1 MELASVFLLIIV
13 FLLVALYVAFPFVRR
28 VRGERG
34 VDQAL
39 SALLAERD
47 RVLTALQELDFDNT
61 LGKIPVEEYPAQ
73 RAALVQ
79 RGAEILRQL
88 DERPGAVPNRRAEP
102 VEAVSKGTAP
112 KTPAPAAASD
122 DDLEDLIAKRRS
134 KRNGKTGGFCPQC
147 GKPVLLSDQFCPKCG
162 HSLK

>member
-1 MELASVFLLIIV
+1 MQLASVFLLLIV
-13 FLLVALYVAFPFVRR
+13 FLLVALYVALPFVRR
-28 VRGERG
+28 VRGVRG

-39 SALLAERD
+39 SALLTERD
-47 RVLTALQELDFDNT
+47 RVLTALQELDFDNS
-61 LGKIPVEEYPAQ
+61 LGKIPAEEYPSQ
-73 RAALVQ
+73 RAVLVQ

-88 DERPGAVPNRRAEP
+88 DERPG
-102 VEAVSKGTAP
+102 TAM
-112 KTPAPAAASD
+112 KPAATSNILAPAASD
-122 DDLEDLIAKRRS
+122 DDFEDLIAKRRS

>member
-1 MELASVFLLIIV
+1 MELASVFLLLIV
-13 FLLVALYVAFPFVRR
+13 FLLVVLYVALPFVRR
-28 VRGERG
+28 VRSVRG

-47 RVLTALQELDFDNT
+47 RVLSALQELDFDNS
-61 LGKIPVEEYPAQ
+61 LGKIPAEDYPSQ
-73 RAALVQ
+73 RGVLVQ

-88 DERPGAVPNRRAEP
+88 DERLGAAQKPAAMRIL
-102 VEAVSKGTAP
+102 
-112 KTPAPAAASD
+112 APAAASD

>member
-1 MELASVFLLIIV
+1 MQLASVFLLLIV
-13 FLLVALYVAFPFVRR
+13 FLLVGLYVALPFVRR
-28 VRGERG
+28 VRGVRG

-47 RVLTALQELDFDNT
+47 RVLTALQELDFDNS
-61 LGKIPVEEYPAQ
+61 LGKIPAEEYPSQ
-73 RAALVQ
+73 RTVLVQ

-88 DERPGAVPNRRAEP
+88 DERPGAALKPA
-102 VEAVSKGTAP
+102 ATSKI
-112 KTPAPAAASD
+112 PAPAAASD
-122 DDLEDLIAKRRS
+122 DDLEDLIARRRS

-162 HSLK
+162 QSLK

>member
-1 MELASVFLLIIV
+1 MQLASVFLLLIV
-13 FLLVALYVAFPFVRR
+13 FLLVALYVALPFVRR
-28 VRGERG
+28 VRGVRG

-39 SALLAERD
+39 SALLTERD
-47 RVLTALQELDFDNT
+47 RVLTALQELDFDNS
-61 LGKIPVEEYPAQ
+61 LGKIPAEEYPSQ
-73 RAALVQ
+73 RAVLVQ

-88 DERPGAVPNRRAEP
+88 DERPGTAMKPA
-102 VEAVSKGTAP
+102 ATSKIFAP
-112 KTPAPAAASD
+112 AASD
-122 DDLEDLIAKRRS
+122 DDFEDLIAKRRS

>member
-1 MELASVFLLIIV
+1 MQLASVFLLLIV
-13 FLLVALYVAFPFVRR
+13 FLLVALYVALPFVRR
-28 VRGERG
+28 VRGVRS

-39 SALLAERD
+39 SALLTERD
-47 RVLTALQELDFDNT
+47 RVLTALQELDFDNS
-61 LGKIPVEEYPAQ
+61 LGKIPAEEYPSQ
-73 RAALVQ
+73 RAVLVQ

-88 DERPGAVPNRRAEP
+88 DERPG
-102 VEAVSKGTAP
+102 TAM
-112 KTPAPAAASD
+112 KPAATSNILAPAASD
-122 DDLEDLIAKRRS
+122 DDFEDLIAKRRS

>member
-1 MELASVFLLIIV
+1 MQLASVFLLLIV
-13 FLLVALYVAFPFVRR
+13 FLLVALYVALPFVRR
-28 VRGERG
+28 VRGVRG

-39 SALLAERD
+39 SALLTERD
-47 RVLTALQELDFDNT
+47 RVLTALQELDFDNS
-61 LGKIPVEEYPAQ
+61 LGKIPAEEYPSQ
-73 RAALVQ
+73 RAVLVQ

-88 DERPGAVPNRRAEP
+88 DERPA
-102 VEAVSKGTAP
+102 TAM
-112 KTPAPAAASD
+112 KPAATSNILAPAASD
-122 DDLEDLIAKRRS
+122 DDFEDLIAKRRS